1 MADSVGHGEHGQAE
15 CKRHTEKTDPE
26 IREARGDDGAA
37 AAAEGESKRV
47 SRVAP
52 ALNGRCPRVRA
63 GRLWSCDEFVD
74 QPAYNDYYLMR
85 DASKK
90 ALASAFPLPL

>member
-1 MADSVGHGEHGQAE
+1 MVSTVRPNANAILRKPIPRFG
-15 CKRHTEKTDPE
+15 K
-26 IREARGDDGAA
+26 ARGDDGAA
-37 AAAEGESKRV
+37 AGAEGESKRV

-85 DASKK
+85 DAK
-90 ALASAFPLPL
+90 